1 MRVLLDESV
10 PRQLADHLGDH
21 DVTTVPKIG
30 WAGFR
35 NGELMAKA
43 AAQFDAFI
51 TADKGIEFQQKYSA
65 LNLGIVVLVAPNNR
79 VETIVGMAAAVLKSL
94 ANLQP
99 GELVRVGG

>member
-10 PRQLADHLGDH
+10 PRQLAANLGDH

-43 AAQFDAFI
+43 ASQFDVFI
-51 TADKGIEFQQKYSA
+51 TAEKGIEFQQNYSE
-65 LNLGIVVLVAPNNR
+65 LDLGIVILFAPDNR
-79 VETIVGMAAAVLKSL
+79 VETIVGLAPAILESL
-94 ANLQP
+94 ADLKP
-99 GELVRVGG
+99 GRLVRVGG